1 MFVLLN
7 LLFSFGAGLYLIVTD
22 DSVDK
27 SVDRLEFQALIFM
40 VFADFISVFLTIL
53 LLNRAKRDED
63 KCLAKYGDGYKEL
76 MRLVPYRVVPG
87 VY

>member
-1 MFVLLN
+1 MYKRQFY
-7 LLFSFGAGLYLIVTD
+7 AT
-22 DSVDK
+22 
-27 SVDRLEFQALIFM
+27 
-40 VFADFISVFLTIL
+40 FLTIL